1 MINGSTKIVGI
12 FGYPVKHTASPCMHN
27 AAFQALNLNWAY
39 LPLEVKPELLEI
51 AVKAIVPLN
60 IQGVNITIPHKRNV
74 VPFLDKL
81 SDEAEFIGA
90 VNTIVKKGN
99 KLIGY
104 NTDGEGFIKALEEE
118 NISCVGK
125 NVLVL
130 GAGGAS
136 YGISRELLSK
146 GVNKLTITNRTFEKA
161 EDLKR
166 RLSGKQFSGKVD
178 TLPLEFS
185 RFKSAIKDV
194 HILIN
199 ATSMGMKEDEPL
211 LINEDCLNAPL
222 ETVVDLIYSPSETQL
237 LKMAKERG
245 IKTMNGLNMLLHQG
259 ALSFQLWT
267 GKEAPLEVMRKAVY
281 DKFKISD

>member
-27 AAFQALNLNWAY
+27 AAFQALNLNWVY
-39 LPLEVKPELLEI
+39 LPFEVKPELLEI